1 MFVADYMVRNVVT
14 VRERDLLADACQLLK
29 RSPFHQFP
37 VLDSAGRLTG
47 IITDRDIRSAIGFDG
62 HFQEALTVAEAMTSN
77 PQTIKI
83 EASLDQA
90 VRTFARNRF
99 NALPVVH
106 NGDLVGIITV
116 HDMLRAF
123 AHTLGLDREGARIEV
138 ALPNMGEDLAYAFKA
153 LEPHAGELV
162 SAAVCSMRRDGVEP
176 TLYLRIANARS
187 AKAEAALRHAGLIV
201 LVPETP

>member
-1 MFVADYMVRNVVT
+1 MFVADYMVRSVVT
-14 VRERDLLADACQLLK
+14 VCETDLLVDADQRLK
-29 RSPFHQFP
+29 RSAFHQFP

-47 IITDRDIRSAIGFDG
+47 ILTDRDIRSTIGFDG
-62 HFQEALTVAEAMTSN
+62 HAQEALTVAEAMTSN
-77 PQTIKI
+77 PQTIAL
-83 EASLDQA
+83 EASLDEA
-90 VRTFARNRF
+90 VRTFARRRF

-106 NGDLVGIITV
+106 HGDLVGIITV
-116 HDMLRAF
+116 HDLLRAF
-123 AHTLGLDREGARIEV
+123 GQTLGLDREGTRIEV

-153 LEPHAGELV
+153 LEPFAGELV

-176 TLYLRIANARS
+176 TLYLRIANGRS